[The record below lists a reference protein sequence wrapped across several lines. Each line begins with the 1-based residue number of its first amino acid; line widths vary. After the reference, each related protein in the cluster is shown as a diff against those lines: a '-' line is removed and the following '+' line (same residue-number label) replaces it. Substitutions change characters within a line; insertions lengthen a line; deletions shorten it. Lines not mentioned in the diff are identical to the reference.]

1 MSSDSWPPLNWE
13 ERPWRSS
20 IDLDLL
26 PRAARSRASQRYRS
40 ALVPNIATAVLDLP
54 AGTAA
59 LDAEATAA
67 IARFDADAGHQI
79 APFTTLLLRSE
90 SASSSMIENL
100 TSGAKAVAL
109 AEIGATDKRNARAIV
124 ANVAAMNAAIA
135 LADRLD
141 ADALLAMHR
150 ALMAQLEPAGPG
162 SGGRSRSGSVVTR
175 RRRTRPPSSRR
186 TTSTCPAW

>member
-1 MSSDSWPPLNWE
+1 
-13 ERPWRSS
+13 
-20 IDLDLL
+20 
-26 PRAARSRASQRYRS
+26 
-40 ALVPNIATAVLDLP
+40 VPNIATAVLDLP